1 MVSKNLSIDLA
12 KDGILVAL
20 VHPGWVKTDM
30 GGPNG
35 LIDTT
40 TSAQGILNTV
50 TTLKK
55 EQNGA
60 YLSYDGQVIPW

>member
-1 MVSKNLSIDLA
+1 MVSKNLSLDLA

-40 TSAQGILNTV
+40 TSVQGILNTL

-60 YLSYDGQVIPW
+60 YLNYDGRVIPW